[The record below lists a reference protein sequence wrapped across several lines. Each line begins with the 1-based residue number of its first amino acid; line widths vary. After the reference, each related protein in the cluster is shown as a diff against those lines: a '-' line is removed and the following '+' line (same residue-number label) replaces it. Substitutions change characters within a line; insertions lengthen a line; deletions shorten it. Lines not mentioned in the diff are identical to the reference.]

1 MKIEFEIDDK
11 YKDTNLHLFWGM
23 VPIRLFA
30 GDLKQVIGK

>member
-23 VPIRLFA
+23 VPRLFA